1 MLFIEALLHL
11 CIETHL
17 GAFMVLVQQLVNG
30 MGGGAMT
37 IQDFPGPIVEP
48 GLHPLNL
55 GSRQSSE
62 PRAFGKELAQQA
74 IGVLVRPRS
83 QGECGCAT

>member
-11 CIETHL
+11 YIETHL

-30 MGGGAMT
+30 MGGAMT

-48 GLHPLNL
+48 GLHPLDL

-74 IGVLVRPRS
+74 IDVLVVPRS
-83 QGECGCAT
+83 LGECGCAT